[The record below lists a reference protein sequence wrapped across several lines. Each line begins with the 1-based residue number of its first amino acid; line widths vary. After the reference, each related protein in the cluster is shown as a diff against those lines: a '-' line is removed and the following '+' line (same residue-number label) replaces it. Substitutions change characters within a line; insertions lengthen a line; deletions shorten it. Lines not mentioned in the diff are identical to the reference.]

1 MRGKTSTG
9 VDRRMGG
16 RTMRVRDGQ
25 RGEYGFVES
34 LTLLSQRLNA
44 RGCDSGGEGVALL

>member
-1 MRGKTSTG
+1 MVRGKTSTG

-16 RTMRVRDGQ
+16 RRMRVRDGQ

-34 LTLLSQRLNA
+34 F
-44 RGCDSGGEGVALL
+44 DSIEPEAQHTRR